1 MGDVYKALDTETGR
15 LVTLKTI
22 NVTALPRTYTVPD
35 AFQVIG
41 RTCSWPIDT
50 VGVCGSSPHETTI
63 TSILQLGVSRSSRQN
78 FTCKL
83 GGVATVLIQS
93 TACEK

>member
-1 MGDVYKALDTETGR
+1 MQYEILNKTATGVMGDVYKALDTETGR

-41 RTCSWPIDT
+41 RTCSWPIDGLRFESARDYHYFQYFSWALA
-50 VGVCGSSPHETTI
+50 GVPVKTSP
-63 TSILQLGVSRSSRQN
+63 SPVS
-78 FTCKL
+78 
-83 GGVATVLIQS
+83 
-93 TACEK
+93 

>member
-1 MGDVYKALDTETGR
+1 MQYEILNKTATGVMGDVYKALDTETGR

-63 TSILQLGVSRSSRQN
+63 TFNTSAGR
-78 FTCKL
+78 
-83 GGVATVLIQS
+83 
-93 TACEK
+93 

>member
-1 MGDVYKALDTETGR
+1 MQYEILNKTATGVMGDVYKALDTETGR

-63 TSILQLGVSRSSRQN
+63 TFKVRPGHMGYRTYRLHG
-78 FTCKL
+78 
-83 GGVATVLIQS
+83 
-93 TACEK
+93 